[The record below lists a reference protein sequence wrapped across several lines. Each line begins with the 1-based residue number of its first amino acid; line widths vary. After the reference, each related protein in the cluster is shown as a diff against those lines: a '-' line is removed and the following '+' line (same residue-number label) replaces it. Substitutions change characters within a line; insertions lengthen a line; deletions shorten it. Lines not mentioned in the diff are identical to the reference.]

1 MRSTIS
7 GVRGPAS
14 SLGSVPFRRTLA
26 EEFPAA
32 IPVGTYLDRVDAAL
46 DPLDFAPERT
56 FAAVSVCRDELT
68 EHFTEQVADRW
79 NRPFT
84 LGGLGA
90 LPSLGRTG
98 WQAALSHVPHQGGR
112 GHLLVFGMP
121 HVGIDPEG
129 RLGQSLRRHQDRPTP
144 TCGAMVALM
153 ESLHGEVP
161 PTPPG
166 LEDHEADRLRRL
178 VDREA
183 GELPRDL
190 VELTRLAVRAVET
203 EMWVELEA
211 LEAWRQMDVAVFCGI
226 QIHLPDRPDH
236 IWPYHA
242 AFQGADGGRRV
253 LEPELLGVH

>member
-1 MRSTIS
+1 M
-7 GVRGPAS
+7 PY
-14 SLGSVPFRRTLA
+14 RRTLA

-32 IPVGTYLDRVDAAL
+32 VPVGTYLDRVHAAL

-98 WQAALSHVPHQGGR
+98 WLAALSHVPHQGGR

-144 TCGAMVALM
+144 TCGAMVALLGA
-153 ESLHGEVP
+153 LHGRVEP
-161 PTPPG
+161 APAG
-166 LEDHEADRLRRL
+166 LDDHEADRLRRL

-211 LEAWRQMDVAVFCGI
+211 LEAHRHMDVAVFCGI

-236 IWPYHA
+236 IWPYAASSQGRDGVRRSLGSDLHA
-242 AFQGADGGRRV
+242 V
-253 LEPELLGVH
+253 V